1 MELGHQSGSDASRQ
15 ASERA
20 ASFAAS
26 LTLAIETSNVAATE
40 RDSDRKQIV

>member
-1 MELGHQSGSDASRQ
+1 MELGHQSGSDA
-15 ASERA
+15 ER
-20 ASFAAS
+20 AAS